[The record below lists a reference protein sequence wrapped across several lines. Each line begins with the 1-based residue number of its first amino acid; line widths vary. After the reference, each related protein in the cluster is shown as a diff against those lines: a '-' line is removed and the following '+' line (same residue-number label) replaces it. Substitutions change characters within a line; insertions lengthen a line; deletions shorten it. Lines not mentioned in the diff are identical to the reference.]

1 MTNVRQSAVLG
12 SDSGYTFFRRPAL
25 LAMVIRVGIFPL
37 RIKGM
42 PLLGLEKRPPDL
54 HCSHGLPKFR
64 LLCARL
70 SSTFGVST
78 VVVWTIHDQTC
89 GDLGLDFKSVG
100 IWN

>member
-1 MTNVRQSAVLG
+1 MSAG
-12 SDSGYTFFRRPAL
+12 PPYSG
-25 LAMVIRVGIFPL
+25 VILVTPSSGGPHSSLWSSASESSHSL

-70 SSTFGVST
+70 SSTFGVAT
-78 VVVWTIHDQTC
+78 VVVWTTHDQTC
-89 GDLGLDFKSVG
+89 GDLGLDSKSVG